1 MNITVT
7 ADKPKDQKLAVK
19 VTIPA
24 ADVDAAVKQA
34 YKDIANKYSF
44 QGFRKGK
51 APRPVINSVVGYDAV
66 LAQATNDLL
75 GTAEPQ
81 VFEELDLVPIG
92 RGDYGKDDNLV
103 EEGKDYTYE
112 VTFNV
117 RPDAQL
123 DSYDAPAITMPP
135 EEATD
140 AEIDRQ
146 IKTLLSYQTTYE
158 DTKEKRAAKEGDVVS
173 VDVENIEGAA
183 HMAGEGRTISLD
195 GTQIPEEF
203 QKELIGMKPGEEK
216 EIKWTHSHTHGD
228 EVHSH
233 DYDIKVKF
241 VAHKKAVTPELTDDL
256 AKKNFG
262 FDTVAKLRDAV
273 KEEIENDK
281 KNSLPTLKEDRVVE
295 EMGKRLQLDEVPA
308 EYKNEIFNEIAQEF
322 LNNLQR
328 QGATLDM
335 FLAARG
341 IKTDDFIKDLQ
352 EQADERAR
360 QSLALDAVAR
370 NQDIKATDDDVRA
383 EFEKAGVKDVEKTIE
398 EWRSAGRL
406 PAIRESI
413 RRSKALDWLR
423 DNAQVTVKDEIAEQ
437 DAEAAKKE
445 AEKKPAKKTAAKKS
459 TKKETKESKEDA
471 DKADEKDA
479 Q

>member
-34 YKDIANKYSF
+34 YKDIAYKYSF

-51 APRPVINSVVGYDAV
+51 APRPVIDSIVGREAV

-81 VFEELDLVPIG
+81 VLEELDLVPIG
-92 RGDYGKDDNLV
+92 QGDYGKDDNLAN
-103 EEGKDYTYE
+103 EGKDYTYE

-135 EEATD
+135 EEATE

-146 IKTLLSYQTTYE
+146 IKTLLSYQTTFE
-158 DTKEKRAAKEGDVVS
+158 NTKEKRAAKEGDVVS
-173 VDVENIEGAA
+173 LDIENIEGAA
-183 HMAGEGRTISLD
+183 HMAGEGRTITLN

-233 DYDIKVKF
+233 DYDIKVTF
-241 VAHKKAVTPELTDDL
+241 VAHKKAVTPELTDEF

-262 FDTVAKLRDAV
+262 FDTVEKLRDAV
-273 KEEIENDK
+273 KEEIEADK

-360 QSLALDAVAR
+360 QSLALDAIAR
-370 NQDIKATDDDVRA
+370 NQDIKATNDDVRA

-437 DAEAAKKE
+437 DAEAAKGKK
-445 AEKKPAKKTAAKKS
+445 AEKKTTAKKEKAVKK
-459 TKKETKESKEDA
+459 D
-471 DKADEKDA
+471 KDA
-479 Q
+479 QEPAKDAE

>member
-158 DTKEKRAAKEGDVVS
+158 DTKEKRAAKEGDVIS

-183 HMAGEGRTISLD
+183 HMAGEGRTITLD

-295 EMGKRLQLDEVPA
+295 EMSKRLQLDEVPA

-352 EQADERAR
+352 EQGDERAR

-459 TKKETKESKEDA
+459 TKKETKESKADA

>member
-92 RGDYGKDDNLV
+92 RGDYGKDDSLV

-158 DTKEKRAAKEGDVVS
+158 DTKEKRAAKEGDVIS

-183 HMAGEGRTISLD
+183 HMAGDGRTISLD

-203 QKELIGMKPGEEK
+203 Q
-216 EIKWTHSHTHGD
+216 
-228 EVHSH
+228 
-233 DYDIKVKF
+233 
-241 VAHKKAVTPELTDDL
+241 
-256 AKKNFG
+256 
-262 FDTVAKLRDAV
+262 
-273 KEEIENDK
+273 
-281 KNSLPTLKEDRVVE
+281 
-295 EMGKRLQLDEVPA
+295 
-308 EYKNEIFNEIAQEF
+308 
-322 LNNLQR
+322 
-328 QGATLDM
+328 
-335 FLAARG
+335 
-341 IKTDDFIKDLQ
+341 
-352 EQADERAR
+352 
-360 QSLALDAVAR
+360 
-370 NQDIKATDDDVRA
+370 
-383 EFEKAGVKDVEKTIE
+383 
-398 EWRSAGRL
+398 
-406 PAIRESI
+406 
-413 RRSKALDWLR
+413 
-423 DNAQVTVKDEIAEQ
+423 
-437 DAEAAKKE
+437 
-445 AEKKPAKKTAAKKS
+445 
-459 TKKETKESKEDA
+459 
-471 DKADEKDA
+471 
-479 Q
+479 

>member
-19 VTIPA
+19 VTILA

-34 YKDIANKYSF
+34 YKDIAYKYSF

-51 APRPVINSVVGYDAV
+51 APRPVIDSIVGREAV

-81 VFEELDLVPIG
+81 VLEELDLVPIG
-92 RGDYGKDDNLV
+92 QGDYGKDDNLAN
-103 EEGKDYTYE
+103 EGKDYTYE

-135 EEATD
+135 EEATE

-146 IKTLLSYQTTYE
+146 IKTLLSYQTTFE
-158 DTKEKRAAKEGDVVS
+158 NTKEKRAAKEGDVVS
-173 VDVENIEGAA
+173 LDIENIEGAA
-183 HMAGEGRTISLD
+183 HMAGEGRTITLN

-233 DYDIKVKF
+233 DYDIKVTF
-241 VAHKKAVTPELTDDL
+241 VAHKKAVTPELTDEF

-262 FDTVAKLRDAV
+262 FDTVEKLRDAV
-273 KEEIENDK
+273 KEEIEADK

-360 QSLALDAVAR
+360 QSLALDAIAR
-370 NQDIKATDDDVRA
+370 NQDIKATNDDVRA

-413 RRSKALDWLR
+413 RCSKALDWLR

-437 DAEAAKKE
+437 DAEAAKGKK
-445 AEKKPAKKTAAKKS
+445 AEKKTTAKKEKAVKK
-459 TKKETKESKEDA
+459 D
-471 DKADEKDA
+471 KDA
-479 Q
+479 QEPAKDAE

>member
-92 RGDYGKDDNLV
+92 RGDYGKDDSLV

-158 DTKEKRAAKEGDVVS
+158 DTKEKRAAKEGDVIS

-295 EMGKRLQLDEVPA
+295 EMANACSLMRSLLSIKMKFSTRLHRSSSIICSAKEPLSTCS
-308 EYKNEIFNEIAQEF
+308 
-322 LNNLQR
+322 LL
-328 QGATLDM
+328 
-335 FLAARG
+335 LAALRPMTSS
-341 IKTDDFIKDLQ
+341 KTF
-352 EQADERAR
+352 RSR
-360 QSLALDAVAR
+360 QTSVPVSL
-370 NQDIKATDDDVRA
+370 
-383 EFEKAGVKDVEKTIE
+383 
-398 EWRSAGRL
+398 
-406 PAIRESI
+406 
-413 RRSKALDWLR
+413 
-423 DNAQVTVKDEIAEQ
+423 
-437 DAEAAKKE
+437 
-445 AEKKPAKKTAAKKS
+445 
-459 TKKETKESKEDA
+459 
-471 DKADEKDA
+471 
-479 Q
+479 

>member
-34 YKDIANKYSF
+34 YKDIAHKYSF

-51 APRPVINSVVGYDAV
+51 APRPVIDSIVGREAV

-75 GTAEPQ
+75 GAAEPQ
-81 VFEELDLVPIG
+81 VLEELDLVPIG
-92 RGDYGKDDNLV
+92 QGDYGKDDNLAN
-103 EEGKDYTYE
+103 EGKDYTYE

-135 EEATD
+135 EEATE

-146 IKTLLSYQTTYE
+146 IKTLLSYQTTFE
-158 DTKEKRAAKEGDVVS
+158 NTKEKRAAKEGDVVS
-173 VDVENIEGAA
+173 LDIENIEGAA
-183 HMAGEGRTISLD
+183 HMAGEGRTITLN

-233 DYDIKVKF
+233 DYDIKVTF
-241 VAHKKAVTPELTDDL
+241 VAHKKAVTPELTDEF

-262 FDTVAKLRDAV
+262 FDTVEKLRDAV
-273 KEEIENDK
+273 KEEIEADK

-360 QSLALDAVAR
+360 QSLALDAIAR
-370 NQDIKATDDDVRA
+370 NQDIKATNDDVRA

-437 DAEAAKKE
+437 DAEAAKGKK
-445 AEKKPAKKTAAKKS
+445 AEKKTTAKKEKAVKK
-459 TKKETKESKEDA
+459 D
-471 DKADEKDA
+471 KDA
-479 Q
+479 QEPAKDAE

>member
-34 YKDIANKYSF
+34 YKDIAHKYSF

-51 APRPVINSVVGYDAV
+51 APRPVIDSIVGREAV

-75 GTAEPQ
+75 GAAEPQ
-81 VFEELDLVPIG
+81 VLEELDLVPIG
-92 RGDYGKDDNLV
+92 QGDYGKDDNLAN
-103 EEGKDYTYE
+103 EGKDYTYE

-135 EEATD
+135 EEATE

-146 IKTLLSYQTTYE
+146 IKTLLSYQTTFE
-158 DTKEKRAAKEGDVVS
+158 NTKEKRAAKEGDVVS
-173 VDVENIEGAA
+173 LDIENIEGAA
-183 HMAGEGRTISLD
+183 HMAGEGRTITLN

-233 DYDIKVKF
+233 DYDIKVTF
-241 VAHKKAVTPELTDDL
+241 VAHKKAVTPELTDEF

-262 FDTVAKLRDAV
+262 FDTVEKLCDAV
-273 KEEIENDK
+273 KEEIEADK

-360 QSLALDAVAR
+360 QSLALDAIAR
-370 NQDIKATDDDVRA
+370 NQDIKATNDDVRA

-437 DAEAAKKE
+437 DAEAAKGKK
-445 AEKKPAKKTAAKKS
+445 AEKKTTAKKEKAVKK
-459 TKKETKESKEDA
+459 D
-471 DKADEKDA
+471 KDA
-479 Q
+479 QEPAKDAE

>member
-34 YKDIANKYSF
+34 YKDIAYKYSF

-51 APRPVINSVVGYDAV
+51 APRPVIDSIVGREAV

-81 VFEELDLVPIG
+81 VLEELDLVPIG
-92 RGDYGKDDNLV
+92 QGDYGKDDNLAN
-103 EEGKDYTYE
+103 EGKDYTYE

-123 DSYDAPAITMPP
+123 DSYDVPAITMPP
-135 EEATD
+135 EEATE

-146 IKTLLSYQTTYE
+146 IKTLLSYQTTFE
-158 DTKEKRAAKEGDVVS
+158 NTKEKRAAKEGDVVS
-173 VDVENIEGAA
+173 LDIENIEGAA
-183 HMAGEGRTISLD
+183 HMAGEGRTITLN

-233 DYDIKVKF
+233 DYDIKVTF
-241 VAHKKAVTPELTDDL
+241 VAHKKAVTPELTDEF

-262 FDTVAKLRDAV
+262 FDTVEKLRDAV
-273 KEEIENDK
+273 KEEIEADK

-360 QSLALDAVAR
+360 QSLALDAIAR
-370 NQDIKATDDDVRA
+370 NQDIKATNDDVRA

-437 DAEAAKKE
+437 DAEAAKGKK
-445 AEKKPAKKTAAKKS
+445 AEKKTTAKKEKAVKK
-459 TKKETKESKEDA
+459 D
-471 DKADEKDA
+471 KDA
-479 Q
+479 QEPAKDAE

>member
-34 YKDIANKYSF
+34 YKDIAYKYSF

-51 APRPVINSVVGYDAV
+51 APRPVIDSIVGREAV

-81 VFEELDLVPIG
+81 VLEELDLVPIG
-92 RGDYGKDDNLV
+92 QGDYGKDDNLAN
-103 EEGKDYTYE
+103 EGKDYTYE

-135 EEATD
+135 EEATE

-146 IKTLLSYQTTYE
+146 IKTLLSYQTTFE
-158 DTKEKRAAKEGDVVS
+158 NTKEKRAAKEGDVVS
-173 VDVENIEGAA
+173 LDIENIEGAA
-183 HMAGEGRTISLD
+183 HMAGEGRTITLN

-233 DYDIKVKF
+233 DYDIKVTF
-241 VAHKKAVTPELTDDL
+241 VAHKKAVTPELTDEF

-262 FDTVAKLRDAV
+262 FDTVEKLRDAV
-273 KEEIENDK
+273 KEEIEADK

-360 QSLALDAVAR
+360 QSLALDAIAC
-370 NQDIKATDDDVRA
+370 NQDIKATNDDVRA

-437 DAEAAKKE
+437 DAEAAKGKK
-445 AEKKPAKKTAAKKS
+445 AEKKTTAKKEKAVKK
-459 TKKETKESKEDA
+459 D
-471 DKADEKDA
+471 KDA
-479 Q
+479 QEPAKDAE

>member
-158 DTKEKRAAKEGDVVS
+158 DTKEKRAAKEGDVIS

-352 EQADERAR
+352 EQTDERAR

-445 AEKKPAKKTAAKKS
+445 ARQ
-459 TKKETKESKEDA
+459 EDRCQ
-471 DKADEKDA
+471 KVS
-479 Q
+479 

>member
-51 APRPVINSVVGYDAV
+51 APRPVINSVVGHDAV

-352 EQADERAR
+352 EQGDERAR

-459 TKKETKESKEDA
+459 TKKETKESKADA

>member
-34 YKDIANKYSF
+34 YKDIAYKYSF

-51 APRPVINSVVGYDAV
+51 APRPVIDSIVGREAV

-81 VFEELDLVPIG
+81 VLEKLDLVPIG
-92 RGDYGKDDNLV
+92 QGDYGKDDNLAN
-103 EEGKDYTYE
+103 EGKDYTYE

-135 EEATD
+135 EEATE

-146 IKTLLSYQTTYE
+146 IKTLLSYQTTFE
-158 DTKEKRAAKEGDVVS
+158 NTKEKRAAKEGDVVS
-173 VDVENIEGAA
+173 LDIENIEGAA
-183 HMAGEGRTISLD
+183 HMAGEGRTITLN

-233 DYDIKVKF
+233 DYDIKVTF
-241 VAHKKAVTPELTDDL
+241 VAHKKAVTPKLTDEF

-262 FDTVAKLRDAV
+262 FDTVEKLRDAV
-273 KEEIENDK
+273 KEEIEADK

-360 QSLALDAVAR
+360 QSLALDAIAR
-370 NQDIKATDDDVRA
+370 NQDIKATNDDVRA

-437 DAEAAKKE
+437 DAEAAKGKK
-445 AEKKPAKKTAAKKS
+445 AEKKTTAKKEKAVKK
-459 TKKETKESKEDA
+459 D
-471 DKADEKDA
+471 KDA
-479 Q
+479 QEPAKDAE

>member
-34 YKDIANKYSF
+34 YKDIAYKYSF

-51 APRPVINSVVGYDAV
+51 APRPVIDSIVGREAV
-66 LAQATNDLL
+66 LVQATNDLL

-81 VFEELDLVPIG
+81 VLEELDLVPIG
-92 RGDYGKDDNLV
+92 QGDYGKDDNLAN
-103 EEGKDYTYE
+103 EGKDYTYE

-135 EEATD
+135 EEATE

-146 IKTLLSYQTTYE
+146 IKTLLSYQTTFE
-158 DTKEKRAAKEGDVVS
+158 NTKEKRAAKEGDVVS
-173 VDVENIEGAA
+173 LDIENIEGAA
-183 HMAGEGRTISLD
+183 HMAGEGRTITLN

-233 DYDIKVKF
+233 DYDIKVTF
-241 VAHKKAVTPELTDDL
+241 VAHKKAVTPELTDEF

-262 FDTVAKLRDAV
+262 FDTVEKLRDAV
-273 KEEIENDK
+273 KEEIEADK

-360 QSLALDAVAR
+360 QSLALDAIAR
-370 NQDIKATDDDVRA
+370 NQDIKATNDDVRA

-437 DAEAAKKE
+437 DAEAAKGKK
-445 AEKKPAKKTAAKKS
+445 AEKKTTAKKEKAVKK
-459 TKKETKESKEDA
+459 D
-471 DKADEKDA
+471 KDA
-479 Q
+479 QEPAKDAE

>member
-1 MNITVT
+1 
-7 ADKPKDQKLAVK
+7 K
-19 VTIPA
+19 
-24 ADVDAAVKQA
+24 
-34 YKDIANKYSF
+34 
-44 QGFRKGK
+44 
-51 APRPVINSVVGYDAV
+51 
-66 LAQATNDLL
+66 
-75 GTAEPQ
+75 
-81 VFEELDLVPIG
+81 
-92 RGDYGKDDNLV
+92 
-103 EEGKDYTYE
+103 
-112 VTFNV
+112 
-117 RPDAQL
+117 
-123 DSYDAPAITMPP
+123 
-135 EEATD
+135 
-140 AEIDRQ
+140 
-146 IKTLLSYQTTYE
+146 
-158 DTKEKRAAKEGDVVS
+158 
-173 VDVENIEGAA
+173 
-183 HMAGEGRTISLD
+183 
-195 GTQIPEEF
+195 
-203 QKELIGMKPGEEK
+203 
-216 EIKWTHSHTHGD
+216 
-228 EVHSH
+228 
-233 DYDIKVKF
+233 
-241 VAHKKAVTPELTDDL
+241 
-256 AKKNFG
+256 
-262 FDTVAKLRDAV
+262 
-273 KEEIENDK
+273 
-281 KNSLPTLKEDRVVE
+281 SLPTLKEDRVVE

-459 TKKETKESKEDA
+459 TKKETKESKADA

>member
-1 MNITVT
+1 
-7 ADKPKDQKLAVK
+7 
-19 VTIPA
+19 
-24 ADVDAAVKQA
+24 
-34 YKDIANKYSF
+34 
-44 QGFRKGK
+44 
-51 APRPVINSVVGYDAV
+51 
-66 LAQATNDLL
+66 
-75 GTAEPQ
+75 
-81 VFEELDLVPIG
+81 
-92 RGDYGKDDNLV
+92 
-103 EEGKDYTYE
+103 
-112 VTFNV
+112 
-117 RPDAQL
+117 
-123 DSYDAPAITMPP
+123 MPP

-158 DTKEKRAAKEGDVVS
+158 DTKEKRVAKEGDVIS

-459 TKKETKESKEDA
+459 TKKEAKESKADA

>member
-44 QGFRKGK
+44 PGFRKGK

-117 RPDAQL
+117 RPHAQL

-158 DTKEKRAAKEGDVVS
+158 DTKEKRAAKEGDVIS

-322 LNNLQR
+322 LNNL
-328 QGATLDM
+328 
-335 FLAARG
+335 
-341 IKTDDFIKDLQ
+341 
-352 EQADERAR
+352 
-360 QSLALDAVAR
+360 
-370 NQDIKATDDDVRA
+370 
-383 EFEKAGVKDVEKTIE
+383 
-398 EWRSAGRL
+398 

-459 TKKETKESKEDA
+459 TKKETKEPKADA

>member
-158 DTKEKRAAKEGDVVS
+158 DTKEKRAAKEGDVIS

-195 GTQIPEEF
+195 GAQIPEEF

-328 QGATLDM
+328 QGATLDR

-341 IKTDDFIKDLQ
+341 INTDDFIKDLQ

-459 TKKETKESKEDA
+459 TKKETKESKADA